1 MKHSMHAWYVVIVL
15 MLANTVSFID
25 RLILSLLVT
34 PIKQELLLSDT
45 QVSLL
50 QGLAFALFYCVA
62 GLALARLAD
71 RSSRKWIVT
80 AGVALWC
87 VMTSLSGTARHYWQ
101 LFLYRFGVG
110 VGEGTL
116 SPSAYSLIAAYFPR
130 ERLSL
135 AIGVYSLGIT
145 AGIGLAYLGGGAAIH
160 WVSTQAA
167 ITLPGLPPL
176 AGWRL
181 VFALVGA
188 LGLPVVLLMLFV
200 REPARAPGALPAS
213 VREVIAQYRRDA
225 SRYSHV
231 MFGYGATSIT
241 IYAVMTWTPTFYLRH
256 YGASI
261 TEAATILG
269 LIALAGGLSGTWAGG
284 LLADRLEQRGDPHA
298 KLRVLYW
305 STVGLLLPAIVAPLM
320 PTLGGS
326 ALVLMFTF
334 FFGAASTGPAGAF
347 VQSITPEPMRAQFGA
362 IYLLALTLAGAT
374 AGPLLTALF
383 TDYVFR
389 DEASLG
395 YSLSAVALVGN
406 LLALWLIRRAFRA
419 AATAVQT
426 RPQPAA

>member
-1 MKHSMHAWYVVIVL
+1 MKPSMQAWYVVAVL

-34 PIKQELLLSDT
+34 PIKAELQLTDT

-50 QGLAFALFYCVA
+50 QGLAFALFYCLA

-71 RSSRKWIVT
+71 RTSRKWIVT
-80 AGVALWC
+80 AGISLWC
-87 VMTSLSGTARHYWQ
+87 VMTSLSGTARQFWQ

-110 VGEGTL
+110 IGEGTL

-145 AGIGLAYLGGGAAIH
+145 AGIGLAYLGGGVAIQ
-160 WVSTQAA
+160 WVATQGV
-167 ITLPGLPPL
+167 IDLPGLPPL
-176 AGWRL
+176 EGWRL

-188 LGLPVVLLMLFV
+188 MGMPVAILMLLV
-200 REPARAPGALPAS
+200 REPPRATGANRAS
-213 VREVIAQYRRDA
+213 VREVVAHYRRDA
-225 SRYSHV
+225 RRYSCV

-261 TEAATILG
+261 SDAATTLG
-269 LIALAGGLSGTWAGG
+269 LIALAGGLSGAWLGG
-284 LLADRLEQRGDPHA
+284 WLADRLEQRGDSRA

-305 STVGLLLPAIVAPLM
+305 SALGLFLPAIVAPLM
-320 PTLGGS
+320 PTLAGS
-326 ALVLMFTF
+326 ASVLTLTF
-334 FFGAASTGPAGAF
+334 FFGAACTGPAGAF
-347 VQSITPEPMRAQFGA
+347 VQSITPESMRAQFGA
-362 IYLLALTLAGAT
+362 IYLLALTLVGAT
-374 AGPLLTALF
+374 LGPLLTALF

-389 DEASLG
+389 DESLLG
-395 YSLSAVALVGN
+395 YSLSAVALAGN
-406 LLALWLIRRAFRA
+406 LLALWLLRRAFLGG
-419 AATAVQT
+419 ATAVQT
-426 RPQPAA
+426 RHPTAA

>member
-1 MKHSMHAWYVVIVL
+1 MHAWYVVVVL
-15 MLANTVSFID
+15 MLANAVSFID

-34 PIKQELLLSDT
+34 PIKLELGLSDT

-71 RSSRKWIVT
+71 RASRKWIVT
-80 AGVALWC
+80 AGIALWC
-87 VMTSLSGTARHYWQ
+87 VMTSMSGMARNFWQ

-110 VGEGTL
+110 IGEGTL

-160 WVSTQAA
+160 WVSTQGAVV
-167 ITLPGLPPL
+167 LPGLPPL
-176 AGWRL
+176 EGWRL

-188 LGLPVVLLMLFV
+188 LGLPVAVLMLFV
-200 REPARAPGALPAS
+200 REPARPPGVHRAS
-213 VREVIAQYRRDA
+213 VREVCAQYRRDA
-225 SRYSHV
+225 RRYSCV

-256 YGASI
+256 YGATI
-261 TEAATILG
+261 TGAATALG
-269 LIALAGGLSGTWAGG
+269 LVALSGGLSGAWLGG
-284 LLADRLEQRGDPHA
+284 LLADRLEQRGDTHA

-305 STVGLLLPAIVAPLM
+305 SSIGLFLPAIVAPFM

-326 ALVLMFTF
+326 ALVLMLTF
-334 FFGAASTGPAGAF
+334 FFGAACTGPAGAF
-347 VQSITPEPMRAQFGA
+347 VQSITPESMRAQFGA
-362 IYLLALTLAGAT
+362 IYLLALTLVGAT
-374 AGPLLTALF
+374 VGPLLTALF

-389 DEASLG
+389 DEAALG
-395 YSLSAVALVGN
+395 YSLSAVAFVGN

-419 AATAVQT
+419 DATAVQT
-426 RPQPAA
+426 PRQAAA